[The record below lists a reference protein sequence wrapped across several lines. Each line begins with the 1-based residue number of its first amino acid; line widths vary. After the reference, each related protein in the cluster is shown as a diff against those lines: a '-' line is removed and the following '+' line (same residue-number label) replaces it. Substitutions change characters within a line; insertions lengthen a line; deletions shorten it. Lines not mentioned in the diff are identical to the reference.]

1 MDCSFCTSQDAG
13 VLKGAYLSL
22 VNWPLAEA
30 AAQQMCVLVVVLR
43 GHGGPGTDG
52 RQLLPCWPSLLV
64 FLLRMGRPHAGGCA
78 SLWLRTR
85 SQKTNPSLH
94 PERGRHFP
102 PPDVVEEGGVGKP
115 ARAGASAEP

>member
-1 MDCSFCTSQDAG
+1 MQEG
-13 VLKGAYLSL
+13 VPAYGS
-22 VNWPLAEA
+22 
-30 AAQQMCVLVVVLR
+30 
-43 GHGGPGTDG
+43 G
-52 RQLLPCWPSLLV
+52 
-64 FLLRMGRPHAGGCA
+64 
-78 SLWLRTR
+78 TR